1 MILIAAPGQ
10 GSQTPGFLAPWL
22 ELDGVRETL
31 GELGEAA
38 GIDLIEHGTNSDAE
52 TIKDT
57 RVAQPLIVAAGI
69 VAYDA
74 LVQQAQQFGKATAGH
89 SVGELTAMYVAGILS
104 REDAMKLVG
113 IRGRAMA
120 EAAALTPTGMAAV
133 IGADP
138 EELEAKLEE
147 LGLSAANYNGGGQI
161 VVAGDREALE
171 SLAADAPAKSR
182 VIALQTAG
190 AFHTH
195 FMEPAVDAL
204 REAAGELD
212 VDNPQIPIYSNHHGA
227 KVETGHEFVDL
238 VVGQVASPVR
248 WDKSMETFVEDGLT
262 GMIEL
267 APAGALTGL
276 AKRGMR
282 GTPVAALKTPDDL
295 QAAADLLQGDTE

>member
-22 ELDGVRETL
+22 ELEGVRDTL

-38 GIDLIEHGTNSDAE
+38 QVNLIEHGTNSDAE

-57 RVAQPLIVAAGI
+57 KIAQPLIVAAGI

-74 LVQQAQQFGKATAGH
+74 LVKQAEQFGSATAGH
-89 SVGELTAMYVAGILS
+89 SVGELTAMYVAGILA
-104 REDAMKLVG
+104 REEAMRLVG

-120 EAAALTPTGMAAV
+120 DAAALTPTGMAAV
-133 IGADP
+133 IGANED
-138 EELEAKLEE
+138 ELATVLES

-161 VVAGDREALE
+161 VVAGDRNALDK
-171 SLAADAPAKSR
+171 LAAEPPAKAR
-182 VIALQTAG
+182 VIPLQTAG

-195 FMEPAVDAL
+195 FMEPAVATL
-204 REAAGELD
+204 REAADDID

-227 KVETGHEFVDL
+227 VVESARTFMDL

-248 WDKSMETFVEDGLT
+248 WDKSMETFVEDGIE

-282 GTPVAALKTPDDL
+282 GTPVVAIKTPDDL
-295 QAAADLLQGDTE
+295 EAAAQLLKGESA

>member
-22 ELDGVRETL
+22 ELDGVRDTL

-38 GIDLIEHGTNSDAE
+38 GVDLIEHGTNSDAE

-57 RVAQPLIVAAGI
+57 KIAQPLIVAAGI
-69 VAYDA
+69 VTYDA
-74 LVQQAQQFGKATAGH
+74 LVQHAQGFGKATAGH

-104 REDAMKLVG
+104 ANEAMQLVG

-133 IGADP
+133 LGADQD
-138 EELEAKLEE
+138 ELEAKLET
-147 LGLSAANYNGGGQI
+147 LGLSAANYNGGGQV
-161 VVAGDREALE
+161 VVAGEKDALAK
-171 SLAADAPAKSR
+171 LAEDAPAKSR
-182 VIALQTAG
+182 VIPLQTAG

-195 FMEPAVDAL
+195 FMEPAVETL
-204 REAAGELD
+204 REAAAQLE

-227 KVETGHEFVDL
+227 RVESGRSFVDL

-248 WDKSMETFVEDGLT
+248 WDKSMETFIEDGIG

-267 APAGALTGL
+267 APAGALAGL

-282 GTPVAALKTPDDL
+282 GTPVVAIKTPEDL
-295 QAAADLLQGDTE
+295 QAAADLLQGEPE

>member
-22 ELDGVRETL
+22 ELEGVRDTL

-38 GIDLIEHGTNSDAE
+38 QIDLIEHGTNSDAE

-57 RVAQPLIVAAGI
+57 KIAQPLIVAAGI

-74 LVQQAQQFGKATAGH
+74 LVQHSQSFGKATAGH
-89 SVGELTAMYVAGILS
+89 SVGELTAMYVAGILT
-104 REDAMKLVG
+104 RDEAMRLVG

-120 EAAALTPTGMAAV
+120 DAAALEPTGMAAV
-133 IGADP
+133 VGADQ
-138 EELEAKLEE
+138 EELEAKLET

-161 VVAGDREALE
+161 VVAGDRDALAK
-171 SLAADAPAKSR
+171 LAEEPPAKSR
-182 VIALQTAG
+182 VIPLQTAG

-195 FMEPAVDAL
+195 FMEPAVATL
-204 REAAGELD
+204 REAAADID

-227 KVETGHEFVDL
+227 RVESGRTFIDL

-248 WDKSMETFVEDGLT
+248 WDKSMETFVEDGID
-262 GMIEL
+262 GVIEL
-267 APAGALTGL
+267 APAGALAGL

-282 GTPVAALKTPDDL
+282 GTPVVAIKTPDDL
-295 QAAADLLQGDTE
+295 DAASQMLKGEPA